1 LDTNST
7 LKLSNASLHLKQAS
21 VSSVGVVVEDFNL
34 AMNLHMSLFL
44 VSVLALDL
52 LRQLILFVQRLVL
65 ALDDVHLEDGTTR
78 VLLRSYDLHL
88 ASVVLDLRH
97 NINKDL
103 LKALELSTER
113 HVVLVLQAKHG
124 IRAGNAK
131 CAV

>member
-1 LDTNST
+1 M
-7 LKLSNASLHLKQAS
+7 
-21 VSSVGVVVEDFNL
+21 EDFNL